1 MEKSLFG
8 EELGVYKEIIMST
21 VKSWN
26 KHSTEE
32 MNGSVREMK
41 GDMEGFK
48 KFMECLDER
57 ISGMEGPRG
66 VSEADVQL
74 KIAAC
79 ARKIEDAIKQSL
91 FDDVTKQ
98 VNDLTSKLSEQP
110 TKGELM
116 SMMDDFQ
123 AKLKELED
131 NTGYSSN
138 R

>member
-8 EELGVYKEIIMST
+8 EELAVYKETIMST

-26 KHSTEE
+26 KHSAEE
-32 MNGSVREMK
+32 INGSVREMK
-41 GDMEGFK
+41 GDVEGFK
-48 KFMECLDER
+48 KFMEGLDER
-57 ISGMEGPRG
+57 ISGMEGSRG
-66 VSEADVQL
+66 VSEADLQL
-74 KIAAC
+74 KIAAS

-123 AKLKELED
+123 AQLKELAD